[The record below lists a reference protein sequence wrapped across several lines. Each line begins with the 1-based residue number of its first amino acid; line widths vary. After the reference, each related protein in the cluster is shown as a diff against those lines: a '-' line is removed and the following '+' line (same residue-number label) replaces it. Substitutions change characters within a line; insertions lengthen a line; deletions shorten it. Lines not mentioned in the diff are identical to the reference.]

1 MNSMLPTRVS
11 ALLIVIALMAAL
23 LAGCGKKGPLY
34 LPDGSRPAQS
44 LAPAP

>member
-11 ALLIVIALMAAL
+11 ALLIVIALIAVP

-44 LAPAP
+44 LAPTP